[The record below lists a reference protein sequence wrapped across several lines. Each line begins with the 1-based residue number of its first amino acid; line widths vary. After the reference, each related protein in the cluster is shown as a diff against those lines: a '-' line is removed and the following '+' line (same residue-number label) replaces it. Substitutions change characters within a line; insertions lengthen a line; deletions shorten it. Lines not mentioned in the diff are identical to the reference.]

1 MTYYSLYAGRRV
13 CTRRDVVRQGE
24 DVRMFANT
32 ADLETYIIEN
42 YPEVTDSRIDKD
54 HWDLEC
60 TFCKVTR
67 GFQLWKRYI
76 SGEPAQYHDDRFDE
90 DFDAAKTYIFRC
102 PVCNGFKQWIVFEI
116 HSDEHH
122 LHTPRYF
129 RVTSLPSE
137 GVEEINELPNDPPS
151 LRIAYRQAVRAMDA
165 NAHLAAAVMFR
176 RALHVITRD
185 LLGAKPGNLANEL
198 NEIVG
203 ETYNG
208 AVITKNFA
216 NVGYIIKE
224 AGNQGAH
231 PDKDPDLLDFTS
243 QDTQDLQDIF
253 MELVSEL
260 FIVPAAKEKAKAEF
274 LARRKIIPKP

>member
-1 MTYYSLYAGRRV
+1 
-13 CTRRDVVRQGE
+13 
-24 DVRMFANT
+24 
-32 ADLETYIIEN
+32 
-42 YPEVTDSRIDKD
+42 
-54 HWDLEC
+54 
-60 TFCKVTR
+60 
-67 GFQLWKRYI
+67 
-76 SGEPAQYHDDRFDE
+76 
-90 DFDAAKTYIFRC
+90 
-102 PVCNGFKQWIVFEI
+102 
-116 HSDEHH
+116 
-122 LHTPRYF
+122 
-129 RVTSLPSE
+129 
-137 GVEEINELPNDPPS
+137 
-151 LRIAYRQAVRAMDA
+151 MDA